1 MTIEDDRAS
10 DKRFFLTFAAVL
22 VAEVVLG
29 VLADAGTINLEVW
42 LVLAILVVLAA
53 GGATAVLQRRHP
65 L

>member
-1 MTIEDDRAS
+1 MTIEEDRAS
-10 DKRFFLTFAAVL
+10 DKRFLLMFAAVL

-42 LVLAILVVLAA
+42 LVLAVLVVLAA
-53 GGATAVLQRRHP
+53 GGVTALLQRRRP